1 MSWSL
6 AVTAPNREFV
16 TARKLAQLNFDHH
29 LFKIRRRGVFR
40 GRPID
45 RLAAAFPGYLFIAAR
60 EQWDL
65 LRERCGINRYV
76 HRNLP
81 ISTVPSLVAQ
91 ADAEGVLPTL
101 ERKSRFALNERV
113 IIRGASLLSGH
124 VGLFQNMVSEFESVV
139 LLDWMGRFVPVAVDE
154 RDLIQASTE
163 TVKGRK
169 RRRRRRGKRT
179 SRGPPAH

>member
-1 MSWSL
+1 L

-45 RLAAAFPGYLFIAAR
+45 KLAAAFPGYLFIAAK

-91 ADAEGVLPTL
+91 ADAQGILPTI
-101 ERKSRFALNERV
+101 ERASRFAPNER
-113 IIRGASLLSGH
+113 IIVRGASLLSGH
-124 VGLFQNMVSEFESVV
+124 VGVFQNMVSEFEAII

-154 RDLIQASTE
+154 RDLIHLTE
-163 TVKGRK
+163 NPKGRK